1 MNTEIMNTVYMVTK
15 SILPYCF
22 VESVGFRNLITL
34 LVVVLTL
41 PKRAA
46 VMNKVSS
53 TYDILASQ
61 VHEELPTATTLSMTT
76 SGQSDLN
83 LRGYLGFKIH
93 YLDPETGSF
102 IKSVMLTVKLTKLY
116 LMRAEKLLD
125 L

>member
-76 SGQSDLN
+76 SG
-83 LRGYLGFKIH
+83 
-93 YLDPETGSF
+93 
-102 IKSVMLTVKLTKLY
+102 
-116 LMRAEKLLD
+116 
-125 L
+125 